1 MNYRKSFIQWKFV
14 LIKLF
19 IPLVAWLFSHTR
31 IEKIANTSNKDLA
44 NTRREAVKNQK

>member
-31 IEKIANTSNKDLA
+31 LEKIVNTSNKGLA
-44 NTRREAVKNQK
+44 NTRRGAVKKQK